1 MLFRFPVLCEMPF
14 ICFLAINDIT
24 NVQSARFFK
33 LFYIVVLFYNSG
45 RLYKWVN
52 KLTHLYMCERAKQ
65 RNYQL
70 LWQWWFHLVALDEQK
85 QNWMLRKLL
94 ICYVVAAWH
103 KCIYTQLKKWA
114 NLGWMEE
121 TERER
126 EREPKRKSDY
136 IKKRKKPGKLNA
148 TRELLIQCITL

>member
-24 NVQSARFFK
+24 NVQSA
-33 LFYIVVLFYNSG
+33 LLQAVLHCCFVLQFG

-85 QNWMLRKLL
+85 PNWMLRKLL

-121 TERER
+121 
-126 EREPKRKSDY
+126 REPETDY